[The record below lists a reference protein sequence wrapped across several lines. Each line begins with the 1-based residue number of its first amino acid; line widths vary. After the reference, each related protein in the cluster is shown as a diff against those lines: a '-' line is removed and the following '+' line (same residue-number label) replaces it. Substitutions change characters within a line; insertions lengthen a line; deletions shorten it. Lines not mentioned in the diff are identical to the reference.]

1 MPGPLE
7 YRKTDPN
14 HKKGS
19 LKDRGAGWYY
29 RRSGN
34 KYSRYKK
41 GRDKNYVSNKG
52 KGSRRAG
59 SKVGKT
65 SKKYADPYRYAHA
78 HDFPIGMTTRA
89 AKKRFPSL
97 DKEYNGKNSAKKIES
112 LLKAAKKAGNGKR

>member
-34 KYSRYKK
+34 KYSKYSKT
-41 GRDKNYVSNKG
+41 RDKNYTSNKG

-59 SKVGKT
+59 NKVGRT
-65 SKKYADPYRYAHA
+65 AKKGAKPYRYAHA
-78 HDFPIGMTTRA
+78 HDFPIGMATRA
-89 AKKRFPSL
+89 AKERYPSL
-97 DKEYNGKNSAKKIES
+97 NKEYNGKNSEAKIKS